1 MFLIFIYVSILTVF
15 LAFINL
21 RAFAIQCRQA
31 RIFFL
36 SNYFVFYAFLFK
48 NANFFAR
55 ILFVG
60 LFLLCLVRYVA
71 HVHVRPASVR
81 LSVRPFV
88 SQSCSQCFNASVLS
102 HSVSWADKRVTALP
116 SAIVLQRKSNS
127 FSHAHSE
134 IQIHSFRFSSVV
146 HC

>member
-21 RAFAIQCRQA
+21 RAFAIQTGTH
-31 RIFFL
+31 FFL

-71 HVHVRPASVR
+71 HVHVEPASVR
-81 LSVRPFV
+81 LSARPFV
-88 SQSCSQCFNASVLS
+88 SQSCSQCVNASVLS

-127 FSHAHSE
+127 FSHAHS
-134 IQIHSFRFSSVV
+134 
-146 HC
+146 

>member
-1 MFLIFIYVSILTVF
+1 MFLIFIYVSIPTVF

-31 RIFFL
+31 LIFF
-36 SNYFVFYAFLFK
+36 FQTILFFMRFSLK
-48 NANFFAR
+48 MQIFFAR

-71 HVHVRPASVR
+71 HVHVEPASVR

-88 SQSCSQCFNASVLS
+88 SQSCSQCVNASVLS

-127 FSHAHSE
+127 FSHAHS
-134 IQIHSFRFSSVV
+134 
-146 HC
+146 